1 MDLDH
6 LFRKR
11 DKQLFCYIVHLE
23 RTQYQWKTVPY
34 IVPQHIN
41 YLHLK
46 FGYFSGIGY
55 GYTKRFSVLLL
66 SHFPDDNG
74 YFDASAQFHVWF
86 CKVHNHIQLLFDHVA
101 SISIEVIC
109 VFFTYS
115 SFNHVIRRTEKI
127 TVVLLWKDRKDT
139 ITRFLPPFLSKI
151 SFFTSLPI
159 NHKQNL
165 QSNSHFVQ

>member
-41 YLHLK
+41 YLHFK

-55 GYTKRFSVLLL
+55 GYRKRFSVLLL

-101 SISIEVIC
+101 TIAIEVIC
-109 VFFTYS
+109 VFSRILHSIMTLDVPKRLPDCYC
-115 SFNHVIRRTEKI
+115 EKI
-127 TVVLLWKDRKDT
+127 QLQV
-139 ITRFLPPFLSKI
+139 FFHFLSKI
-151 SFFTSLPI
+151 SQI
-159 NHKQNL
+159 CI
-165 QSNSHFVQ
+165 